1 MSKKMI
7 YLLLICCLLVANTT
21 GCSKKAESEVAKVSV
36 GNATTSSESTYK
48 APEHSQGELYQ
59 DIFVTLLNPYIQK
72 AINDYY
78 RQFLTTSPL
87 YTPEDVEI
95 LNAER
100 PMGYRSFS
108 FIIKLQIRPYVG
120 PHVEVGVDQ
129 LTIRVGAGEG
139 EVKVEKFEHIM
150 SYYDKLP
157 PNLKDIIKNVN

>member
-1 MSKKMI
+1 MKKMI
-7 YLLLICCLLVANTT
+7 YLLLIFCLLVAYTT
-21 GCSKKAESEVAKVSV
+21 GCSKKAESAVIKVSV
-36 GNATTSSESTYK
+36 GNTSTSLETTYK
-48 APEHSQGELYQ
+48 APEHSNEELYQ
-59 DIFVTLLNPYIQK
+59 DTFVTLLNPYIQK

-78 RQFLTTSPL
+78 GQFLTISPF

-95 LNAER
+95 LDAER

-108 FIIKLQIRPYVG
+108 FIIKLQLKPYVG
-120 PHVEVGVDQ
+120 PHVEVGIDQ

-139 EVKVEKFEHIM
+139 EVKVEKFEHIK